1 MGRIIGIDLGTT
13 TSEIAYIKN
22 GKPEIIINDVE
33 ERITPSVVQVDKDD
47 DFVVGKYA
55 KAKAALN
62 PNTTVME
69 VKRLMG
75 TEQKV
80 KLGNKDYLPEEISSI
95 ILKKLKKYAEDFLC
109 EEVTEAVITVP
120 ANFNEFQRRAT
131 QKAGEMAG
139 LKVERIINEPTAAA
153 LAYGIN
159 NLQNDEKVLVYDLGG
174 GTFDVTVLELFNGIL
189 DVKASRGNNKL
200 GGKDFDERIEK
211 YLINDFKEKYGIDLS
226 ENEMCLSRIKEVS
239 EKAKI
244 ELSTLKETEITIPFI
259 ALDKNG
265 KPLSLNVK
273 LTRDKFEELIAD
285 LVISTKNQIESAI
298 KAAKYDMVDIDV
310 VLAVG
315 GSSRIPCVKELLKS
329 IFNDKV
335 KTSINPDEAVAL
347 GASIQAGIKNDE
359 ISSENSVVLT
369 DVCSHTLGIELAG
382 GLFSPIIMRDTKVP
396 CVRTEPYITASDD
409 QTSVFVQI
417 YQGEG
422 KFAMENL
429 KLKEFEVT
437 GIPPAPA
444 GKEKVDIQFKYNL
457 NNMIEVT
464 VKILSTGEEFY
475 EKVDIMN
482 TGKIFN
488 ESTYDRKYENDESDN
503 QYKNSSQS
511 NGNNNTSRLEAL
523 AKGTMQL
530 AANKLEKA
538 KPEDAEKIR
547 LLLKQLKKAIIAGDE
562 KLVEKYDDELT
573 DLLFDLV

>member
-22 GKPEIIINDVE
+22 GRPEIIINTNLG
-33 ERITPSVVQVDKDD
+33 RIIPSVVHLDKDE
-47 DFVVGKYA
+47 DFIIGIHA
-55 KAKAALN
+55 KGKAALD
-62 PNTTVME
+62 PNATVME

-75 TEQKV
+75 TDQKV
-80 KLGNKDYLPEEISSI
+80 KLGNKEYLPEEISAI
-95 ILKKLKKYAEDFLC
+95 ILQNLKKYAEDSLC

-139 LKVERIINEPTAAA
+139 FKVERIINEPTAAA

-159 NLQNDEKVLVYDLGG
+159 NLQSDEKVLVYDLGG

-189 DVKASRGNNKL
+189 DVKTSRGNNKL

-211 YLINDFKEKYGIDLS
+211 YLINDFKGKYGIDLS
-226 ENEMCLSRIKEVS
+226 ENEMCLSRIKEAS

-244 ELSTLKETEITIPFI
+244 ELSTLKETEIIIPFI

-265 KPLSLNVK
+265 KPLTLNVK
-273 LTRDKFEELIAD
+273 LTRDKFEELISD
-285 LVISTKNQIESAI
+285 LVNSTKKQIDDSI
-298 KAAKYDMVDIDV
+298 KAAKYDMDDIDV

-315 GSSRIPCVKELLKS
+315 GSSRVPCVKALLKS

-335 KTSINPDEAVAL
+335 KTNINPDEAVAL
-347 GASIQAGIKNDE
+347 GAAVQAGIKNDE
-359 ISSENSVVLT
+359 ISSENSIILT

-396 CVRTEPYITASDD
+396 CVRREPYITASDN

-429 KLKEFEVT
+429 KLKEFEVS
-437 GIPPAPA
+437 GIPPSPA
-444 GKEKVDIQFKYNL
+444 GEEMVDIQFKYNL
-457 NNMIEVT
+457 NNRVEVT
-464 VKILSTGEEFY
+464 VKILSTGEESY
-475 EKVDIMN
+475 ETVDIIN
-482 TGKIFN
+482 QGKTLN
-488 ESTYDRKYENDESDN
+488 ESSYEHNKSN
-503 QYKNSSQS
+503 YGNKNSSQS
-511 NGNNNTSRLEAL
+511 NENNNINTSKLEAL
-523 AKGTMQL
+523 VKGTMQL
-530 AANKLEKA
+530 ATNKLEKA
-538 KPEDAEKIR
+538 RPEDAEKIR
-547 LLLKQLKKAIIAGDE
+547 NLLRQLKKAVLAGDE